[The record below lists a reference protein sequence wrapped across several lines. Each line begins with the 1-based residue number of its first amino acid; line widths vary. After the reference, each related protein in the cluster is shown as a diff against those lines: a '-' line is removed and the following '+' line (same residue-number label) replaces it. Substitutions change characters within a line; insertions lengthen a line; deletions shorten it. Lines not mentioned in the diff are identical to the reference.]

1 MSESAHSDEDLL
13 RWGMRELAESKSSP
27 GSPPAVGALVARG
40 RRARWRRRATAVTA
54 SAALLGV
61 VGAGGVYGGMLDGG
75 GGANVAAPP
84 KPDAVRTVDIL
95 KQLLPKGTVSQ
106 EREGVPGS
114 AFASYAGGSLVF
126 DDGKGAAAI
135 SISLGRADSPAASLA
150 SLVGCARGPK
160 GGSWGPYGTCTS
172 EKLADGSTLILAKSY
187 EAKSRAK
194 SRAESRNKDPKVWT
208 WEALLYK
215 EDGSIL
221 TLKEW
226 NAPAEK
232 GAKPTRAE
240 PPLTQKQLT
249 DFVTAKEWHT
259 TLDSFPRRGGG
270 VHDEDAPSGS
280 EIKDTLIPLLPAGLK
295 PVRLPGGTS
304 PSDFLSLGVNDGKG
318 GAAVEVNIDHRGT
331 NDGDRVRIDER
342 QGLDPWSGKDLRF
355 RSVTAVR
362 PGGFRV
368 VVTTYNGD
376 AFGAPTRAT
385 PPLTMKQLKAIAT
398 SEEWDKFK

>member
-1 MSESAHSDEDLL
+1 MSETAYLDEQLL
-13 RWGMRELAESKSSP
+13 RRGLHELAESESSP
-27 GSPPAVGALVARG
+27 GSPPAVGALVGRG
-40 RRARWRRRATAVTA
+40 RRARWRRRATAVTV

-75 GGANVAAPP
+75 EGANVAAPP
-84 KPDAVRTVDIL
+84 TPDGVRTVDIL
-95 KQLLPKGTVSQ
+95 KNLLPEGTVSQ
-106 EREGVPGS
+106 EREGMPGS

-135 SISLGRADSPAASLA
+135 SISLGRVDSPAASLA

-172 EKLADGSTLILAKSY
+172 EKLADGSTLILAKSF
-187 EAKSRAK
+187 EAK
-194 SRAESRNKDPKVWT
+194 SRAESRSKDPKIWT

-215 EDGSIL
+215 QDGSIL

-226 NAPAEK
+226 NAPAQK
-232 GAKPTRAE
+232 GVKPTRAD
-240 PPLTQKQLT
+240 PPLTRKQLT
-249 DFVTAKEWHT
+249 DFVTAREWHT

-270 VHDEDAPSGS
+270 VHDEGAPSGF
-280 EIKDTLIPLLPAGLK
+280 EIKDTLIPLLPSSLKPAGLA
-295 PVRLPGGTS
+295 GGTS
-304 PSDFLSLGVNDGKG
+304 PNDFLSLGVNDGKG

-331 NDGDRVRIDER
+331 NDGDRVRIHER

-368 VVTTYNGD
+368 VVTTYNGY
-376 AFGAPTRAT
+376 AFGDATRAT
-385 PPLTMKQLKAIAT
+385 PPLTMKQLRAIAT